1 MNEQTNIVINMYYVL
16 QSILKQS
23 LTKERKDFMTNKTI
37 TIILSLLLVV
47 SIGINIWQYSKNNS
61 LNTSV
66 NNFQDDI
73 ITLQETISSCNSD
86 ISEKDTEIANLS
98 STIDEL
104 KASLDIAINDIS
116 SKDKEI
122 EELKAEKPQQAN
134 QNETNNDNNN
144 NQNQQQQPKAETP
157 KENPQPPVVNPPA
170 PSGDGEAQRLPDG
183 GFIDEDGVEVHPGD
197 SMFDGG
203 TTYMG
208 NGDSLFDGY
217 W

>member
-1 MNEQTNIVINMYYVL
+1 MNKQTNIVINMYYVL

-86 ISEKDTEIANLS
+86 ISEKNTEIANLS
-98 STIDEL
+98 LTIDEL
-104 KASLDIAINDIS
+104 KASLDTAINDIS

-134 QNETNNDNNN
+134 DNNN
-144 NQNQQQQPKAETP
+144 NDNQQQ
-157 KENPQPPVVNPPA
+157 PQVQTPPVIVNPPVSTGDT
-170 PSGDGEAQRLPDG
+170 PVTDGDGEVQRLPDG
-183 GFIDEDGVEVHPGD
+183 GYIDEDGVEVHPGD
-197 SMFDGG
+197 ISADGS
-203 TTYMG
+203 TTYIG
-208 NGDSLFDGY
+208 NADS
-217 W
+217 WW

>member
-1 MNEQTNIVINMYYVL
+1 MK
-16 QSILKQS
+16 SKA
-23 LTKERKDFMTNKTI
+23 I

-66 NNFQDDI
+66 NNFQDNI

-104 KASLDIAINDIS
+104 KASLDTAINDIS

-122 EELKAEKPQQAN
+122 EELKAEKPQQPA
-134 QNETNNDNNN
+134 QNENTNNDNNN
-144 NQNQQQQPKAETP
+144 NQQQQPKVETP

-170 PSGDGEAQRLPDG
+170 PSGDGDLQVLPDG
-183 GFIDEDGVEVHPGD
+183 GFVDEDGTVVHPGD
-197 SMFDGG
+197 QIFGG
-203 TTYMG
+203 STTYL
-208 NGDSLFDGY
+208 GDSDALMQG
-217 W
+217 WW

>member
-1 MNEQTNIVINMYYVL
+1 M
-16 QSILKQS
+16 KC
-23 LTKERKDFMTNKTI
+23 KAI

-86 ISEKDTEIANLS
+86 ISEKNTEIANLS

-104 KASLDIAINDIS
+104 KASLDTAINDIS

-122 EELKAEKPQQAN
+122 EELKAEKPQQV
-134 QNETNNDNNN
+134 QNNNTNND
-144 NQNQQQQPKAETP
+144 NQQQQPKVETP

-170 PSGDGEAQRLPDG
+170 PSGDGEVQRLPDG

-197 SMFDGG
+197 TTADGG
-203 TTYMG
+203 LIYGG
-208 NGDSLFDGY
+208 NGDSLFDEPG